1 MKNRSQETPGLALIP
16 KLKYEHVEL
25 SSFSKMRVDLAAQVL
40 SNSVAKAL
48 QLTQGDE
55 VAETITF
62 VDKFNKLF
70 NTLNVSSISAGKLK
84 RNPFKDPYRSASDFR
99 LKWLEEEFIP
109 YLDAWEKSVEAR
121 EGFTKTQ
128 KKLMMLS
135 PETSKG
141 LRITGEV
148 ICGNG

>member
-1 MKNRSQETPGLALIP
+1 M
-16 KLKYEHVEL
+16 
-25 SSFSKMRVDLAAQVL
+25 QVL

-70 NTLNVSSISAGKLK
+70 DTLNVSSISVGKLK

-99 LKWLEEEFIP
+99 LKVRYTVGLWSVTVSKFVIVYIIMHVQIIIVTYYSGWKRNSSHTWMLGRKAWRLGKASQKPKKID
-109 YLDAWEKSVEAR
+109 DA
-121 EGFTKTQ
+121 Q
-128 KKLMMLS
+128 
-135 PETSKG
+135 P
-141 LRITGEV
+141 
-148 ICGNG
+148 